1 MAFLCYRKKNKTLTE
16 NFEQLNNDDHH
27 EKTNTVDKDGHVE
40 KSNEQFE
47 NNGNETVHD
56 HDVVLIKTDQIMPR

>member
-1 MAFLCYRKKNKTLTE
+1 MKK
-16 NFEQLNNDDHH
+16 Q
-27 EKTNTVDKDGHVE
+27 NTVDKDGHVE

-47 NNGNETVHD
+47 NNENETVHD